1 MTVYRSPLRLFLLGV
16 VGLVLIVVAID
27 VMFVQRVST
36 EPENTDGVLTTRGQ
50 AQQRGDILLGAV
62 MFGAGT
68 LLFGGGIVELVRR
81 RPVVRI
87 REEGLTAS
95 IGTTVADVTIPW
107 SRIESISST
116 VTKDVYDGG
125 RREQLVVVVADRTE
139 ITSDVVSA
147 QWDGNVLRIDAT
159 DWTKGVTEVALSAQG
174 ALRHFRRVAEI
185 EQMENPSL
193 VWETSAVAGEP
204 AAEIDTGDTDEEPE

>member
-50 AQQRGDILLGAV
+50 AHQRGDILLGAV

-68 LLFGGGIVELVRR
+68 LLFGGGIIELVRR

-95 IGTTVADVTIPW
+95 IGTTVTDVTIPW

-139 ITSDVVSA
+139 IPSDVVSA

-193 VWETSAVAGEP
+193 VWETSAVKGAP

>member
-68 LLFGGGIVELVRR
+68 LLFGGGIIELVRR

-87 REEGLTAS
+87 QEEGLTAS

-125 RREQLVVVVADRTE
+125 RREQLVVAVVDRTE
-139 ITSDVVSA
+139 IPSDVVSA

-174 ALRHFRRVAEI
+174 ALRYFQRVAEI

-193 VWETSAVAGEP
+193 VWETSAVTGEP